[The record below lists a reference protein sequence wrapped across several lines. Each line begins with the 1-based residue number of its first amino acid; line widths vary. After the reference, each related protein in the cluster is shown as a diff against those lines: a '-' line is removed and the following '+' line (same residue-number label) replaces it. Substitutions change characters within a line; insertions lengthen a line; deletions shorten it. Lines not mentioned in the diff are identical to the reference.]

1 MVRRLWLQQLPLRHP
16 HNHGWRRPRATMPR
30 RRLRGLVPPSSS
42 KKSWLR
48 VVEQRPGEAA

>member
-1 MVRRLWLQQLPLRHP
+1 
-16 HNHGWRRPRATMPR
+16 MP